1 MAGETESKRV
11 ARTSPYAPYG
21 PVYGV
26 PYAMPF
32 VRAYGSPYLPRP
44 LPFSPYGAPF
54 SGIYSPWGVPY
65 SEKAARKQELEALKA
80 QAEYFEGVLKDIRA
94 RIAELEGESGQES

>member
-1 MAGETESKRV
+1 MAGDTESKSG
-11 ARTSPYAPYG
+11 ARTPPYAPYG
-21 PVYGV
+21 ALYGG
-26 PYAMPF
+26 PYGLPF
-32 VRAYGSPYLPRP
+32 ARAYGWPYLPRP

-65 SEKAARKQELEALKA
+65 SEKAARKQELDALKA

-94 RIAELEGESGQES
+94 RIAELEGESGQEG